1 MKDTAASW
9 INDIIYIS
17 FKRLSLFDFCNN
29 LYSFLRMYMD
39 IFCVGVYSFFDSTIT
54 QLFKYEPFADS
65 EQTQKIIPVT
75 TALLRE
81 IYVKLS
87 ESGQLHKVL
96 FCESDKPGP
105 EAAILALLRE
115 RSGCCLH
122 LPLDYGDLLGGFRF
136 INLYAD
142 QAGVY
147 TAEQRRL
154 CETLRLPLRNALTDA
169 LQRRECAQ
177 AGLEMRQPVCP
188 VLQESAAPY
197 GSSFKTLNEWT
208 AEYIRAVIRHTNGR
222 ISGKNGAAAL
232 LGLPPTTLW
241 SKMRKLKIHPRQQ

>member
-39 IFCVGVYSFFDSTIT
+39 ISCVGVYSFFDSTIT

-115 RSGCCLH
+115 RSGL
-122 LPLDYGDLLGGFRF
+122 LPAF
-136 INLYAD
+136 A
-142 QAGVY
+142 
-147 TAEQRRL
+147 
-154 CETLRLPLRNALTDA
+154 
-169 LQRRECAQ
+169 
-177 AGLEMRQPVCP
+177 AGLWRYAWR
-188 VLQESAAPY
+188 L
-197 GSSFKTLNEWT
+197 SF
-208 AEYIRAVIRHTNGR
+208 Y
-222 ISGKNGAAAL
+222 
-232 LGLPPTTLW
+232 
-241 SKMRKLKIHPRQQ
+241 

>member
-39 IFCVGVYSFFDSTIT
+39 ISCVGVYSFFDSTIT

-241 SKMRKLKIHPRQQ
+241 YKMRKLKIHPRQQ

>member
-1 MKDTAASW
+1 M
-9 INDIIYIS
+9 
-17 FKRLSLFDFCNN
+17 
-29 LYSFLRMYMD
+29 
-39 IFCVGVYSFFDSTIT
+39 
-54 QLFKYEPFADS
+54 
-65 EQTQKIIPVT
+65 
-75 TALLRE
+75 
-81 IYVKLS
+81 
-87 ESGQLHKVL
+87 
-96 FCESDKPGP
+96 
-105 EAAILALLRE
+105 
-115 RSGCCLH
+115 
-122 LPLDYGDLLGGFRF
+122 LGGFRF

-169 LQRRECAQ
+169 LQRRECAP